1 MARVTLPLLGVEAT
15 GKLGQAIVY
24 MPIPHARDGLTSV
37 RKWLKPKNPQSEDQ
51 GDVRLKTKAMG
62 YGLSFIQDG
71 SVLNTQLKA
80 ATPAG
85 KIWNAY
91 FLGQCFGKNMANID
105 ASLTDW
111 DTAANSAK
119 WTAVANS
126 LGILDCDITYAS
138 IDPITKGEILFCHA
152 KAAYDLDLDIA
163 PAEAEDMTS
172 DDIQSFG
179 EAYLAA

>member
-1 MARVTLPLLGVEAT
+1 MARVTLPLLGVSAT

-37 RKWLKPKNPQSEDQ
+37 RKWLKPKNPKSEAQ
-51 GDVRLKTKAMG
+51 GDVRLKTKAAG
-62 YGLSFIQDG
+62 YGVSFIQTN
-71 SVLNTQLKA
+71 SVVETQLKA

-85 KIWNAY
+85 KIWNAH
-91 FLGQCFGKNMANID
+91 FLGQCFGASMANID
-105 ASLTDW
+105 ASLTAW

-126 LGILDCDITYAS
+126 LGIIDCDITYAS
-138 IDPITKGEILFCHA
+138 IDPITKGEILFLHA
-152 KAAYDLDLDIA
+152 KAAYDLELAIA

-172 DDIQSFG
+172 DDVQSFG
-179 EAYLAA
+179 AAYLAA

>member
-37 RKWLKPKNPQSEDQ
+37 RKWLKPKNPKSEAQ

-62 YGLSFIQDG
+62 YGVSFIQAG
-71 SVLNTQLKA
+71 STLETQIKA

-85 KIWNAY
+85 QIWNAY
-91 FLGQCFGKNMANID
+91 FLKQCFGPNFANID
-105 ASLTDW
+105 AALTAW
-111 DTAANSAK
+111 DTATNSAK

-126 LGILDCDITYAS
+126 LGILDCDIAYAS

-152 KAAYDLDLDIA
+152 AAAYDLELDIA
-163 PAEAEDMTS
+163 PAEPQDMTS
-172 DDIQSFG
+172 DQIQSFG
-179 EAYLAA
+179 EAYLAP

>member
-37 RKWLKPKNPQSEDQ
+37 RKWLKPKNPKSEEQ
-51 GDVRLKTKAMG
+51 GDVRLYTKAAG
-62 YGLSFIQDG
+62 YGVSFI
-71 SVLNTQLKA
+71 VATKTLETQLKA
-80 ATPAG
+80 VTPAG

-91 FLGQCFGKNMANID
+91 FLGQIFGPQFANIK
-105 ASLTDW
+105 AALVAW

-126 LGILDCDITYAS
+126 LGILDCDIDYAS
-138 IDPITKGEILFCHA
+138 IAAITKGEILFCHA
-152 KAAYDLDLDIA
+152 AAAYDLGLAIA
-163 PAEAEDMTS
+163 HAEPQSMTS
-172 DDIQSFG
+172 ADVQSYG
-179 EAYLAA
+179 KAYVA

>member
-37 RKWLKPKNPQSEDQ
+37 RKWLKPKNPKSEDQ
-51 GDVRLKTKAMG
+51 GDVRLRTKAIG
-62 YGLSFIQDG
+62 YGLSFIG
-71 SVLNTQLKA
+71 STSTLLTQLKA

-85 KIWNAY
+85 NIWNAY
-91 FLGQCFGKNMANID
+91 FLKKIFGPDFVNID
-105 ASLTDW
+105 AALVAW

-126 LGILDCDITYAS
+126 LGILDCDIDYAS
-138 IDPITKGEILFCHA
+138 IAPITKGEILFCHA
-152 KAAYDLDLDIA
+152 AAAYDLGLAIA
-163 PAEAEDMTS
+163 PAEPQDMTS
-172 DDIQSFG
+172 ADVQSYG
-179 EAYLAA
+179 QAYVA